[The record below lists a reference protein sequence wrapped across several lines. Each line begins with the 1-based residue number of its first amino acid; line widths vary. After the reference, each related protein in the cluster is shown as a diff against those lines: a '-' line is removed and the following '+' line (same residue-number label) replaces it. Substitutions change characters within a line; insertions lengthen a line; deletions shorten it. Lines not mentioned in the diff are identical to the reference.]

1 MRTVNSLFDEIAAS
15 FQFPWYFGENWD
27 ALDECLNDLAWLP
40 ARSYLLGIMDASQ
53 VLSEEEHELGTFARL
68 LTRTCEGWATAI
80 SEGQP
85 RDRPAIPFHVLLQC
99 QHGQENET
107 ISRFEAAG
115 IPVVLA
121 SFCPLG

>member
-53 VLSEEEHELGTFARL
+53 VLSEEEHELG
-68 LTRTCEGWATAI
+68 
-80 SEGQP
+80 
-85 RDRPAIPFHVLLQC
+85 
-99 QHGQENET
+99 
-107 ISRFEAAG
+107 
-115 IPVVLA
+115 
-121 SFCPLG
+121 